1 MNISMADATCR
12 HEAAH
17 AAAAI
22 WLGGRTIRCVRV
34 DEPDLGVPGK
44 MTAERERDLR
54 PEDLIV
60 NLVGW
65 MADGECPGTWPPT
78 WPVAEDTAEGVGVLV
93 KRLGLD
99 EAGYREIVGLA
110 EKLLANPD
118 FQRLMLLVA
127 RALHLAPVID
137 GESVEILRKAAGVP
151 THPTEGALPCST

>member
-1 MNISMADATCR
+1 MNISMTDATCR

-17 AAAAI
+17 AAAAV
-22 WLGGRTIRCVRV
+22 WLGGRSIHYVRV
-34 DEPDLGVPGK
+34 DGDVDVPGR
-44 MTAERERDLR
+44 MTAERERDLV

-65 MADGECPGTWPPT
+65 MADGECPGTWPRT
-78 WPVAEDTAEGVGVLV
+78 WPVAEDSAEGVGVLV

-118 FQRLMLLVA
+118 FQRLMHLIA
-127 RALHLAPVID
+127 RALSIAPVLD

-151 THPTEGALPCST
+151 TPPTEGALPCST